1 MNAIA
6 QIMSPDDN
14 CYVRRAKRQTI
25 IETWWRRGGLDD
37 DQYRVLDALARDC
50 EARLLSQ
57 SGVYTRWVGGRGS
70 GPFYNDTQADAAID
84 RLQRLSEAYKVIAT
98 LREPHVWR
106 LLELVLCDVSPDPV
120 TSVTQAAR
128 RIPCCPKR
136 ARAILRACAD
146 LLNTLSIWRN
156 AAQRTPIWALG

>member
-50 EARLLSQ
+50 EARLLSRAGIH
-57 SGVYTRWVGGRGS
+57 SRWVGGSVSGS
-70 GPFYNDTQADAAID
+70 FYNYTQADAAID

-98 LREPHVWR
+98 LREPRVWR

-120 TSVTQAAR
+120 TSITQAAR
-128 RIPCCPKR
+128 RIPCCPRR

-146 LLNTLSIWRN
+146 LLNSVSIWRH